1 MSKKINIP
9 VSAKII
15 LKFYLVMILIPL
27 LYRLSLMFFHLD
39 EISGMGFWT
48 VAKAYLVGLHFDTA
62 TACYVLA
69 FPLIIFAILDFIGH
83 KNVIFEKIM
92 TVVMTVFLI
101 VTTFACVSDIPY
113 YNQFADHIN
122 LTSLDWFKGENGFSD
137 VMKMIFGDPSLWLF
151 LIPLVILIVAIY
163 LISKRIVRHTSGW
176 QPNGYVAKAVS
187 TVVLLVLC
195 FFGMRGYVTRERP
208 MGVYDAFY
216 CENSF
221 LNQLGQNPTYTFINS
236 YLTDVTLMDDEL
248 AVANMRKFLDIQD
261 VEEFK
266 NPLSRRSVAD
276 SLPNKY
282 NVVLIIMESMS
293 ADLLER
299 NGHFQGLTP
308 FLDSL
313 VDQSLYFEN
322 CFSAGKHTISGIFSS
337 LCSFANTFQDDPT
350 YQLNPVKSEPV
361 LTYNNLS
368 KTLKDNGYQTFFF
381 VPHEATW
388 EKLDVFLLKNGIDK
402 IYSSIDYY
410 GATECSNW
418 GVNDDYLLQYGAN
431 ALDEFADKPFFA
443 TLLTVSNHQ
452 PYVIPKKFNR
462 RSDNDREAIVEF
474 ADYALQ
480 NFFERA
486 SKSAWYDN
494 TVFVLVGDHGKDYV
508 KSYTPPV
515 GYFHVPL
522 LFYCPSLLKPEV
534 NPDFASQVDIYPT
547 LMDILNIS
555 FVNNTLGINL
565 LQDKREMVFSSGDT
579 EYCVFDNDWYFIGSK
594 NKPSQLFHY
603 QDFDMKNYA
612 EEKPE
617 VVEKMKTYGESN
629 FQSFNY
635 IYKKRLQD
643 VE

>member
-62 TACYVLA
+62 TACYVLS
-69 FPLIIFAILDFIGH
+69 FPLIIFAIFDLIGH

-236 YLTDVTLMDDEL
+236 YLTDVTLMDDEI

-261 VEEFK
+261 VEKYIFCQ
-266 NPLSRRSVAD
+266 R
-276 SLPNKY
+276 LP
-282 NVVLIIMESMS
+282 
-293 ADLLER
+293 R
-299 NGHFQGLTP
+299 P
-308 FLDSL
+308 
-313 VDQSLYFEN
+313 
-322 CFSAGKHTISGIFSS
+322 
-337 LCSFANTFQDDPT
+337 
-350 YQLNPVKSEPV
+350 
-361 LTYNNLS
+361 
-368 KTLKDNGYQTFFF
+368 
-381 VPHEATW
+381 
-388 EKLDVFLLKNGIDK
+388 
-402 IYSSIDYY
+402 Y
-410 GATECSNW
+410 GN
-418 GVNDDYLLQYGAN
+418 
-431 ALDEFADKPFFA
+431 
-443 TLLTVSNHQ
+443 
-452 PYVIPKKFNR
+452 
-462 RSDNDREAIVEF
+462 
-474 ADYALQ
+474 
-480 NFFERA
+480 
-486 SKSAWYDN
+486 
-494 TVFVLVGDHGKDYV
+494 
-508 KSYTPPV
+508 
-515 GYFHVPL
+515 
-522 LFYCPSLLKPEV
+522 
-534 NPDFASQVDIYPT
+534 
-547 LMDILNIS
+547 
-555 FVNNTLGINL
+555 
-565 LQDKREMVFSSGDT
+565 
-579 EYCVFDNDWYFIGSK
+579 
-594 NKPSQLFHY
+594 
-603 QDFDMKNYA
+603 
-612 EEKPE
+612 
-617 VVEKMKTYGESN
+617 
-629 FQSFNY
+629 
-635 IYKKRLQD
+635 
-643 VE
+643 